1 VNVGICGLDLAA
13 MQARLAAAHELSP
26 FGPAAIGGAFS
37 FPGYGVAG
45 AYRCGQPPTE
55 QSPGLGTS
63 LFGGGGTD
71 DGGGEV
77 FGVPPAHSGRYSVKL
92 NFVEQADSRA
102 AANISTITRY
112 MA

>member
-1 VNVGICGLDLAA
+1 MNVGICGLDLAA

-26 FGPAAIGGAFS
+26 FGPAGYWRGLFFS
-37 FPGYGVAG
+37 RLFPGYGVAG

-77 FGVPPAHSGRYSVKL
+77 FGVPPAHSGRKRKPRWRTVVRPGPGL
-92 NFVEQADSRA
+92 
-102 AANISTITRY
+102 
-112 MA
+112 